1 MACTC
6 DLSSLTIAAPASSR
20 LSDPSKWACDECG
33 STDGLWVCTGCGH
46 VGCGREASG
55 HARAHAQHHRAVGH
69 AAHDVCV
76 DAVTKAAHCFS
87 CDDYVISDPPWL
99 ARCRSQIERAESEP
113 SAAIVDVAPEAPRAA
128 AAPRTGL
135 KNLGNTCYMNSVVQ
149 LLVHCDAFRG
159 FFLDFIK
166 QQAPL
171 ALGPVGIKREAT
183 ITWKASAE
191 EKKKPSE
198 LALATAV
205 HGILRV
211 LASGRWSSCAPHA
224 LVQAVWTHRGCQ
236 FANRRQNDAQEFL
249 FFLIDRLS
257 EELRADAA
265 AGGSGGGSGSS
276 GSGGLL
282 DDFFGLEVVQEVK
295 CGSCGAVSRRTELG
309 GAGLLVSLPE
319 PPAGGGTLKTSPAV
333 ALDACVDTALPAAEP
348 LDGFACDKC
357 GARCRASVSRRL
369 GALPRALLLS
379 IARTRYDMKK
389 GRHKDARMVRFP
401 LELDVAKWRVEGE
414 AKAAAEGEAAP
425 DGKYVLRA
433 VLVHSGRSTDQGH
446 YYSFARGAFVD
457 GIGDG
462 GWVEL
467 NDERVKAAEEG
478 KVLGAE
484 AFVLLYEEAAA
495 AAAGGP
501 AAAAPAVVE
510 AEPKRRRRS

>member
-135 KNLGNTCYMNSVVQ
+135 KNLGNTCYMNSVLQ

-265 AGGSGGGSGSS
+265 GGSGGGAG

-295 CGSCGAVSRRTELG
+295 RELRRVSRRTMRRRR
-309 GAGLLVSLPE
+309 
-319 PPAGGGTLKTSPAV
+319 PPRQPAR
-333 ALDACVDTALPAAEP
+333 AARRRRHAEDLARRRPRACVDTALPAAEP

-357 GARCRASVSRRL
+357 GARCRERQPAARRI
-369 GALPRALLLS
+369 AARAVAS

-389 GRHKDARMVRFP
+389 GRHKDARMVRFRSSSMSP
-401 LELDVAKWRVEGE
+401 
-414 AKAAAEGEAAP
+414 
-425 DGKYVLRA
+425 
-433 VLVHSGRSTDQGH
+433 SGASR
-446 YYSFARGAFVD
+446 
-457 GIGDG
+457 
-462 GWVEL
+462 E
-467 NDERVKAAEEG
+467 
-478 KVLGAE
+478 
-484 AFVLLYEEAAA
+484 
-495 AAAGGP
+495 
-501 AAAAPAVVE
+501 
-510 AEPKRRRRS
+510 KRRRRRRARRRRPMASTCCGRCSSTRGARPTRATTIRSRAAPSSTGSATAAGSSSATSG